1 MKNRLWVA
9 IAALLSLAACKPSSV
24 PGNANASMPSS
35 PTMMSPRAADPAFL
49 MRGSRVYQE
58 NCASCHGGMAQ
69 GAPNWHIPGPDG
81 KYPPP
86 PLNGSGHAWHH
97 PHAALKM
104 TIREGTLRLGGNM
117 PAWKDKLPDDDIEAV
132 IAWMQSVWPAEIY
145 QAWLAMD
152 EKSRRGNSPR

>member
-1 MKNRLWVA
+1 MKIRLSVVA
-9 IAALLSLAACKPSSV
+9 AVLLSLAACKESSAPGSAGASV
-24 PGNANASMPSS
+24 PPAPAA
-35 PTMMSPRAADPAFL
+35 SPRRAVDPAFIA
-49 MRGSRVYQE
+49 RGARVYQE

-69 GAPNWHIPGPDG
+69 GAPNWHIPGVDG

-104 TIREGTLRLGGNM
+104 TIREGTARLGGNM
-117 PAWKDKLPDDDIEAV
+117 PAWKDKLADEDIEAV

-152 EKSRRGNSPR
+152 EKSRR

>member
-1 MKNRLWVA
+1 MNIRLYIV
-9 IAALLSLAACKPSSV
+9 IALFLPLLACHKSSA
-24 PGNANASMPSS
+24 PGNASASMPSVRG
-35 PTMMSPRAADPAFL
+35 MMSPRAADPAFV

-69 GAPNWHIPGPDG
+69 GAPNWHVPGPDG

-97 PHAALKM
+97 PHAALKL
-104 TIREGTLRLGGNM
+104 TIREGTARLGGNM
-117 PAWKDKLPDDDIEAV
+117 PAWKDKLSDEDIEAA

-152 EKSRRGNSPR
+152 EKSHRGYSPR